1 MLSLPAAGYA
11 MASLPERLIISRTAC
26 TAVIVYAVVLT
37 YLLLTPSPLWFL
49 GVSGQ
54 VIETAVD
61 RTLVG
66 YVQHGLAYSLLA
78 CLLIWATRFVTA
90 YWQAVWMLVAMAHG
104 IAAEWL
110 QCFVP
115 YRHVEWSDGMANALG
130 VGLGWLCASL
140 ILRKLRRPLGHPPEC
155 FVDTL
160 KQ

>member
-1 MLSLPAAGYA
+1 
-11 MASLPERLIISRTAC
+11 MAPLPERPNISRAAW
-26 TAVIVYAVVLT
+26 TAVLVYAAVLT

-49 GVSGQ
+49 GGSGQ
-54 VIETAVD
+54 VIEAAVD

-78 CLLIWATRFVTA
+78 CLVVWATRTIMG
-90 YWQAVWMLVAMAHG
+90 YWQAVWILGATAHG

-110 QCFVP
+110 QCYVP
-115 YRHVEWSDGMANALG
+115 YRDGHWSDGMANALG

-140 ILRKLRRPLGHPPEC
+140 ILRTLRRPLGHPTEPLA
-155 FVDTL
+155 DTL

>member
-1 MLSLPAAGYA
+1 
-11 MASLPERLIISRTAC
+11 MASLHKRVTISRTAW
-26 TAVIVYAVVLT
+26 TAVLVYAVVLT

-54 VIETAVD
+54 GIEAAVD
-61 RTLVG
+61 RTLMG

-78 CLLIWATRFVTA
+78 CLLVWATRTIMG
-90 YWQAVWMLVAMAHG
+90 YWQTVWMLAATAHG

-115 YRHVEWSDGMANALG
+115 YRHVHWPDGMANALG
-130 VGLGWLCASL
+130 VGFGWLCALS
-140 ILRKLRRPLGHPPEC
+140 ILWALRRPFGHPTDRL
-155 FVDTL
+155 VDTL

>member
-1 MLSLPAAGYA
+1 
-11 MASLPERLIISRTAC
+11 MASLPERPTISRTAW
-26 TAVIVYAVVLT
+26 TIVLVYAVVLT

-54 VIETAVD
+54 AIEATVD

-78 CLLIWATRFVTA
+78 CLVVWATRSTMG
-90 YWQAVWMLVAMAHG
+90 YWQAVWMLVATAHG

-115 YRHVEWSDGMANALG
+115 YRHVQWSDGMANALG
-130 VGLGWLCASL
+130 VALGWLCASFV
-140 ILRKLRRPLGHPPEC
+140 LRTLRRPLGHPTEAL
-155 FVDTL
+155 VDTL
-160 KQ
+160 RQ